1 MGMDETA
8 LVLIGHGSKL
18 SHNRENLVKIAEI
31 LRKKSRFKTV
41 EISFMVRNTPTISE
55 AIEKVVKQG
64 IKRIVLVP
72 AFLAAGVHTTQEI
85 PELIGMKDKESQL
98 SARGILLFYGEP
110 IGADE
115 CVAVILEEKAL
126 KALGERV
133 PEHQHASFNT
143 SAEGKAKTPADLR
156 NIYDKS
162 MSLIRPEIKDDL
174 ANAPQEQIPIIERVV
189 HTTADP
195 EFAKLL
201 IIHENAVNAGVV
213 AIKSGAKV
221 VTDVKMVKAGINEAR
236 VRRFGGKMFTYID
249 DPRAVKLAEN
259 ESVTRAAAAMRLA
272 ADEGVDGAII
282 LIGNAPTAAFE
293 IADLVKK
300 GKAKPALIVATPVGY
315 VGAAES
321 KEVIA
326 ALPVPYVTNRGRKG
340 GSAVAVAVFNALL
353 GMAEGKRR
361 S

>member
-1 MGMDETA
+1 MDETA

-18 SHNRENLVKIAEI
+18 SHNRENLMQIAEI
-31 LRKKSRFKTV
+31 LRAKSRFKTV
-41 EISFMVRNTPTISE
+41 EISFMIRDTPTIPE

-64 IKRIVLVP
+64 AKKIVLVP

-98 SARGILLFYGEP
+98 SARGIELFYGEP

-126 KALGERV
+126 KALGEKA
-133 PEHQHASFNT
+133 EHQHASFSVNV
-143 SAEGKAKTPADLR
+143 EEKAKTPTDPR
-156 NIYDKS
+156 NIYAKS
-162 MSLIRPEIKDDL
+162 MSLIHPEIEETL
-174 ANAPQEQIPIIERVV
+174 RNTTEINVPIIERVV

-195 EFAKLL
+195 GFAKLL
-201 IIHENAVNAGVV
+201 VISEDAVDAGVA
-213 AIKSGAKV
+213 AIKAGAKV
-221 VTDVKMVKAGINEAR
+221 ITDIKMVKAGINEAR
-236 VRRFGGKMFTYID
+236 VRRFGGKTLTYID

-259 ESVTRAAAAMRLA
+259 EKLTRAAAAMRLA
-272 ADEGVDGAII
+272 ADDGIDGAII

-293 IADLVKK
+293 LADLIKK

-321 KEVIA
+321 KLVVET
-326 ALPVPYVTNRGRKG
+326 LPVPFITNRGRKG
-340 GSAVAVAVFNALL
+340 GSAVTVAVFNALL
-353 GMAEGKRR
+353 AISEGKKH
-361 S
+361 

>member
-1 MGMDETA
+1 MDEVA

-18 SHNRENLVKIAEI
+18 SHSRENLTKIAET
-31 LRKKSRFKTV
+31 LREKSQFRTV

-64 IKRIVLVP
+64 IKKIVLVP

-98 SARGILLFYGEP
+98 SARGIQLFYGEP

-126 KALGERV
+126 KALGQE
-133 PEHQHASFNT
+133 PSEHKHALFS
-143 SAEGKAKTPADLR
+143 SEYVEKEATPTDLR
-156 NIYDKS
+156 NIYAQS
-162 MSLIRPEIKDDL
+162 MKLIRPEIKSVL
-174 ANAPQEQIPIIERVV
+174 EKAPPAFIPIIERVV

-195 EFAKLL
+195 EFARLL
-201 IIHENAVNAGVV
+201 VIQKDAINSGIA
-213 AIKSGAKV
+213 AIKAGAKI

-236 VRRFGGKMFTYID
+236 VRRFGGKTVTYID
-249 DPRAVKLAEN
+249 DARAVKMAEN
-259 ESVTRAAAAMRLA
+259 DSLTRAAAAMRLA
-272 ADEGVDGAII
+272 AEEGLNGSIV

-293 IADLVKK
+293 LADLVKK
-300 GKAKPALIVATPVGY
+300 NKARPALIVATPVGY

-321 KEVIA
+321 KEAILT
-326 ALPVPYVTNRGRKG
+326 LPVPFVTNRGRKG

-353 GMAEGKRR
+353 GMAEGKNP

>member
-1 MGMDETA
+1 MDEIA

-18 SHNRENLVKIAEI
+18 SHNRENLTHLAEI
-31 LRKKSRFKTV
+31 LRANSKFKTV
-41 EISFMVRNTPTISE
+41 EISFMIRDTPTIPE
-55 AIEKVVKQG
+55 AIEKLVKQG
-64 IKRIVLVP
+64 IKKIVLVP
-72 AFLAAGVHTTQEI
+72 AFLAAGVHTTKEI

-98 SARGILLFYGEP
+98 TARGIQLFYGEP

-126 KALGERV
+126 RALGEKA
-133 PEHQHASFNT
+133 EHQHAAFST
-143 SAEGKAKTPADLR
+143 GSEEKAKTSADLR

-162 MSLIRPEIKDDL
+162 MSLIRPEIKD
-174 ANAPQEQIPIIERVV
+174 AIRNAPEKNIPIIERVV

-201 IIHENAVNAGVV
+201 IISDKAVEAGISAIKAGV
-213 AIKSGAKV
+213 KV
-221 VTDVKMVKAGINEAR
+221 ITDVKMVKAGINEGR
-236 VRRFGGKMFTYID
+236 VRKFGGKTLSYID
-249 DPRAVKLAEN
+249 DPRALKLAEN
-259 ESVTRAAAAMRLA
+259 EKLTRAAAAMRLA
-272 ADEGVDGAII
+272 AEDGIDGAII

-293 IADLVKK
+293 LADLITKR
-300 GKAKPALIVATPVGY
+300 KAKPALVVATPVGY

-321 KEVIA
+321 KKVVET
-326 ALPVPYVTNRGRKG
+326 LPVPFITNRGKKG

-353 GMAEGKRR
+353 GLAEGKNR

>member
-1 MGMDETA
+1 MDEIG

-18 SHNRENLVKIAEI
+18 AHNRENLVKIAEI

-41 EISFMVRNTPTISE
+41 EISFMVRNTPTIPE
-55 AIEKVVKQG
+55 AIENVVKLG
-64 IKRIVLVP
+64 IKKIVLVP

-98 SARGILLFYGEP
+98 SARGIELFYGEP

-126 KALGERV
+126 KALGQGTK
-133 PEHQHASFNT
+133 EHQHASFST
-143 SAEGKAKTPADLR
+143 SAEETADAPADLH
-156 NIYDKS
+156 NIYGKS
-162 MSLIRPEIKDDL
+162 MSLIRPEIRGILEK
-174 ANAPQEQIPIIERVV
+174 APEKNVPIIERVV

-195 EFAKLL
+195 EFAKTLV
-201 IIHENAVNAGVV
+201 IHEDAVDAGVA
-213 AIKSGAKV
+213 AIKSGAKI
-221 VTDVKMVKAGINEAR
+221 VTDVKMVEAGINKSR
-236 VRRFGGKMFTYID
+236 VRRFGGRTLTYID
-249 DPRAVKLAEN
+249 DPRAVKMAES
-259 ESVTRAAAAMRLA
+259 ESLTRAAASMRIA
-272 ADEGVDGAII
+272 VDEGMDGAII

-315 VGAAES
+315 IGAAES

-326 ALPVPYVTNRGRKG
+326 TLPLPYITNRGRKG

-353 GMAEGKRR
+353 AMAEGKK
-361 S
+361 SS

>member
-1 MGMDETA
+1 MDETA

-18 SHNRENLVKIAEI
+18 SHNRENLVKIAET
-31 LRKKSRFKTV
+31 LREKSRFKTV
-41 EISFMVRNTPTISE
+41 EISFMVRNTPTIPE
-55 AIEKVVKQG
+55 AIEKVVKLG
-64 IKRIVLVP
+64 IKKIVLVP

-98 SARGILLFYGEP
+98 TARGIQLFYGEP

-126 KALGERV
+126 KALGQETA
-133 PEHQHASFNT
+133 EHQHASFSKSTEEN
-143 SAEGKAKTPADLR
+143 AKTPADLR
-156 NIYDKS
+156 NIYGKS
-162 MSLIRPEIKDDL
+162 MSLIRPEIKGIL
-174 ANAPQEQIPIIERVV
+174 EKAPKKHIPIIERVV

-201 IIHENAVNAGVV
+201 VIQEDAVDAGVA

-221 VTDVKMVKAGINEAR
+221 ITDVKMVKAGINESR
-236 VRRFGGKMFTYID
+236 VRRFGGKTLTYID
-249 DPRAVKLAEN
+249 DPRVVSLAEN
-259 ESVTRAAAAMRLA
+259 ESLTRAAASMRIA
-272 ADEGVDGAII
+272 VEEGMDGAII

-293 IADLVKK
+293 LADLVKK

-315 VGAAES
+315 IGAAES

-326 ALPVPYVTNRGRKG
+326 TLPVPFVTNRGRKG
-340 GSAVAVAVFNALL
+340 GSAVTVAVFNALL
-353 GMAEGKRR
+353 AMAEGK
-361 S
+361 SAPEI